1 MFGSGNLNEILMNP
15 YPLLSL
21 SLRKSLNKSLM
32 EGKVEPKSVWKALK
46 VLSSPSLRFAF
57 QLSRTANDHRMFF
70 VLSRQLKLRSSDVRF
85 AIESALVSVSD
96 FGSDKD
102 SPERGKSFNEDNK
115 RRRIALTSDRKI
127 SFKFNYQI

>member
-1 MFGSGNLNEILMNP
+1 MLKQVINGGGKSSPRLGGK
-15 YPLLSL
+15 LSKFF
-21 SLRKSLNKSLM
+21 LR
-32 EGKVEPKSVWKALK
+32 
-46 VLSSPSLRFAF
+46 PSLRFAF

-102 SPERGKSFNEDNK
+102 SPERRKSFNEDNK
-115 RRRIALTSDRKI
+115 RRRIALTSDRKNKVLNSI
-127 SFKFNYQI
+127 IKSELLRVSKN